1 MKPIRTK
8 MKLKTEI
15 ANCNWRPKLTEIGV
29 TTNLCQAYARC
40 KSSAQSGRFLCNTKA
55 RGPRKTCS
63 FFMEAWSL
71 ATSVVLGLSHVWPLG
86 SGWAHEQ
93 CLRHNMCKTR
103 VHEPLP
109 LHWVTAQNQLRSTN
123 GLMFHAQSKI
133 SKRSNPTR
141 YPKLKIIWYGR
152 QCVTSTPHT

>member
-15 ANCNWRPKLTEIGV
+15 ANYNWRPKLTEIGV
-29 TTNLCQAYARC
+29 TTNLRQAYARC